1 VIEAGFLLGIG
12 GVVTFKNSGLQKV
25 VAAVG
30 PEHIILETDAPFLA
44 PAPYRGKRN
53 EPAYIPIIAEKVA
66 ELCGLSIDEVAD
78 ITTKNAVRLFNLKTH
93 PPAPSLHEERG

>member
-1 VIEAGFLLGIG
+1 MQAWRMIEAGFLLGIG

-25 VAAVG
+25 VSAVG

-53 EPAYIPIIAEKVA
+53 EPAFIPIIAEKIA
-66 ELCGLSIDEVAD
+66 ELCGLSLQEVAD
-78 ITTKNAVRLFNLKTH
+78 VTTNNALELFKL
-93 PPAPSLHEERG
+93 